1 MDIFSEGASWR
12 AGEIINRYTFKYSVT
27 VYLLLLKTD
36 TMKNLLILLITF
48 LSLSIQ
54 AQTNEYDVS
63 SYLEEGFKAPNTNY
77 LGEAWLNP
85 LIRSDESLSYNITK
99 ATFKANSTL
108 NWHKHTD
115 RQVLIIV
122 SGKGYYQEKGK
133 QPIVIKEGD
142 ILKCTSNIEH
152 WHSSSKNQDVTYL
165 AIYKGETEWTE
176 VLTQEAYDEVSRL
189 LNDE

>member
-1 MDIFSEGASWR
+1 MKSITLLAFTLFSMSIF
-12 AGEIINRYTFKYSVT
+12 
-27 VYLLLLKTD
+27 
-36 TMKNLLILLITF
+36 
-48 LSLSIQ
+48 
-54 AQTNEYDVS
+54 AQTNEYEMS
-63 SYLEEGFKAPNTNY
+63 SYLLEGFKAPNTNY

-115 RQVLIIV
+115 QQVLILV

-142 ILKCTSNIEH
+142 VIRCSANTEH
-152 WHSSSKNQDVTYL
+152 WHASSKEQDVTYL
-165 AIYKGETEWTE
+165 AIYKGETEWTD
-176 VLTQEAYDEVSRL
+176 VLTQEAYDQVAEL
-189 LNDE
+189 LGNN

>member
-1 MDIFSEGASWR
+1 MKSITLLAFTLFSMSIF
-12 AGEIINRYTFKYSVT
+12 
-27 VYLLLLKTD
+27 
-36 TMKNLLILLITF
+36 
-48 LSLSIQ
+48 
-54 AQTNEYDVS
+54 AQTNEYEMS
-63 SYLEEGFKAPNTNY
+63 SYLLEGFKAPNTNY

-115 RQVLIIV
+115 QQVLIIV

-142 ILKCTSNIEH
+142 VIRCTSNTEH
-152 WHSSSKNQDVTYL
+152 WHASSKEQDVTYL
-165 AIYKGETEWTE
+165 AIYKGETEWTD
-176 VLTQEAYDEVSRL
+176 VLTQEAYDEVAGL
-189 LNDE
+189 LDNK

>member
-1 MDIFSEGASWR
+1 MKSITLLAFTLFSMSIF
-12 AGEIINRYTFKYSVT
+12 
-27 VYLLLLKTD
+27 
-36 TMKNLLILLITF
+36 
-48 LSLSIQ
+48 

-63 SYLEEGFKAPNTNY
+63 SYLSEGFKAPNTNY
-77 LGEAWLNP
+77 LGEALLNP
-85 LIRSDESLSYNITK
+85 LIRADESLSYNITK

-115 RQVLIIV
+115 RQVLIVV

-142 ILKCTSNIEH
+142 ILKCTANTEH
-152 WHSSSKNQDVTYL
+152 WHSSSKDQDVTYL

-176 VLTQEAYDEVSRL
+176 VLSQEAYDEVAEL
-189 LNDE
+189 LGND

>member
-1 MDIFSEGASWR
+1 MKSITLLAFTLFSMSIF
-12 AGEIINRYTFKYSVT
+12 
-27 VYLLLLKTD
+27 
-36 TMKNLLILLITF
+36 
-48 LSLSIQ
+48 
-54 AQTNEYDVS
+54 AQTNEYEVS
-63 SYLEEGFKAPNTNY
+63 SYLVQGFKAPNTNY

-115 RQVLIIV
+115 QQVLILV

-142 ILKCTSNIEH
+142 VIRCSANTEH
-152 WHSSSKNQDVTYL
+152 WHASSKEQDVTYL
-165 AIYKGETEWTE
+165 AIYKGETEWTD
-176 VLTQEAYDEVSRL
+176 VLTQEAYDQVAGL
-189 LNDE
+189 LGNN

>member
-1 MDIFSEGASWR
+1 MIKPL
-12 AGEIINRYTFKYSVT
+12 YYYSVT
-27 VYLLLLKTD
+27 VFLFLHKIE
-36 TMKNLLILLITF
+36 TMKNFLILFITF
-48 LSLSIQ
+48 FSLSIQ
-54 AQTNEYDVS
+54 AQTNEYEVS
-63 SYLEEGFKAPNTNY
+63 SYFEEGFNAPNTNY

-85 LIRSDESLSYNITK
+85 LIRADESLSYNITK

-115 RQVLIIV
+115 RQVLIVV

-142 ILKCTSNIEH
+142 ILKCTANTEH
-152 WHSSSKNQDVTYL
+152 WHSSSKHQDVTYL

-176 VLTQEAYDEVSRL
+176 VLSQEAYDEVASL
-189 LNDE
+189 LGND

>member
-1 MDIFSEGASWR
+1 MKSITLLAFTLFSMSIF
-12 AGEIINRYTFKYSVT
+12 
-27 VYLLLLKTD
+27 
-36 TMKNLLILLITF
+36 
-48 LSLSIQ
+48 
-54 AQTNEYDVS
+54 AQTNEYEMS
-63 SYLEEGFKAPNTNY
+63 SYLLEGFKAPNTNY

-115 RQVLIIV
+115 QQVLILV

-142 ILKCTSNIEH
+142 VIRCSANTEH
-152 WHSSSKNQDVTYL
+152 WHASSKEQDVTYL
-165 AIYKGETEWTE
+165 AIYKGETEWTD
-176 VLTQEAYDEVSRL
+176 VLTQEAYDQVAGL
-189 LNDE
+189 LGNN

>member
-1 MDIFSEGASWR
+1 MKSITLLAFTLFSMSIF
-12 AGEIINRYTFKYSVT
+12 
-27 VYLLLLKTD
+27 
-36 TMKNLLILLITF
+36 
-48 LSLSIQ
+48 
-54 AQTNEYDVS
+54 AQTNEYEVS
-63 SYLEEGFKAPNTNY
+63 SYLVEGFKAPNTNY

-85 LIRSDESLSYNITK
+85 LIRSDESLSYNLTK

-115 RQVLIIV
+115 QQVLIIV

-142 ILKCTSNIEH
+142 VLTCTANTEH
-152 WHSSSKNQDVTYL
+152 WHASSKEQDVTYL

-176 VLTQEAYDEVSRL
+176 VLTQEAYDDVSLL
-189 LNDE
+189 LNDN

>member
-1 MDIFSEGASWR
+1 MKSIILFAFTLFSMSIFS
-12 AGEIINRYTFKYSVT
+12 
-27 VYLLLLKTD
+27 
-36 TMKNLLILLITF
+36 
-48 LSLSIQ
+48 
-54 AQTNEYDVS
+54 QTNEYEVS
-63 SYLEEGFKAPNTNY
+63 SYLVEGFKAPNTNY

-85 LIRSDESLSYNITK
+85 LIRSDESLSYNLTK

-115 RQVLIIV
+115 QQVLIIV

-142 ILKCTSNIEH
+142 VLTCTANTEH
-152 WHSSSKNQDVTYL
+152 WHASSKEQDVTYL

-176 VLTQEAYDEVSRL
+176 VLTQEAYDKVSGL
-189 LNDE
+189 LDNN

>member
-1 MDIFSEGASWR
+1 MKSIILLAFTLFSMSIFS
-12 AGEIINRYTFKYSVT
+12 
-27 VYLLLLKTD
+27 
-36 TMKNLLILLITF
+36 
-48 LSLSIQ
+48 
-54 AQTNEYDVS
+54 QTNEYEVS
-63 SYLEEGFKAPNTNY
+63 SYLVDGFKAPNTNY

-85 LIRSDESLSYNITK
+85 LIRSDESLSYNLTK

-115 RQVLIIV
+115 QQVLIIV

-142 ILKCTSNIEH
+142 VLTCTANTEH
-152 WHSSSKNQDVTYL
+152 WHASSKEQDVTYL

-176 VLTQEAYDEVSRL
+176 VLTQEAYDKVSGL
-189 LNDE
+189 LDNN